1 MLRYFR
7 DVQGALE
14 GFVPNVSALASSAH
28 HSLWRDSGYVPL
40 ACWAIALVEVSN
52 TVKLQIP

>member
-14 GFVPNVSALASSAH
+14 DSVPNVSALASSAH
-28 HSLWRDSGYVPL
+28 HRLWRDSGYAPL
-40 ACWAIALVEVSN
+40 ACWAVALVEVSN